1 MSDLRIVLLGIN
13 VSKNNKVGNNIL
25 NKKVFGVKTTQPGV
39 QMFSERVEGRH
50 ITVINTTHLLDPQLS
65 QQAIAQKVSEV
76 SPPEPDV
83 IILVLQHNNFS
94 QQIKDRLPSV
104 LNCFGEQAMRYTM
117 ILTTDDEKHS
127 TKQKSLNEKD
137 IQQISTECGGGRLQ
151 LQNTQRSQILK
162 KVDEI
167 ITRSEFKETQRS
179 SSLDQMDMSDLR
191 IVLLGKNVSENSRV
205 GNLILGTDPFDSEA
219 APAERKLQQCSQRVG
234 GRLKDRHV
242 SIINSPQLLQTDLSL
257 HQIAQTVRECVNLS
271 HPGPHVF
278 ILVLQNNDFT
288 EEDRYRVK
296 SVLKEFSEEAVKR
309 TVVLVTDKKT
319 FGAKLSSVLFNNVV
333 QQLINECGGEHLQ
346 LDERKPEI
354 RSEIFRMVDNKLKEN
369 LEEYLT
375 CEIHGDI
382 KGTSVDEDQTSSE
395 EENRERSNEDSTNVS
410 GKQKLNL
417 VLCGSDRSLTV
428 SVSKMLQGK
437 KINPLHQTVISEE
450 CVKRK
455 KNIHGHLINL
465 VELPALNKLSEEEV
479 MRHTLHCV
487 SLCDPGVN
495 VFLLIVPVGPL
506 TDEDKVEI
514 EKIEKIFCSR
524 EHFMVLFT
532 TDLRTEGPVTE
543 LVGSTDSQRL
553 ISLCEGQYRL
563 IGLKEPENSRQIPDL
578 LNYIENMKTEPYSL
592 QMCMKARENG
602 VRCELE
608 EKLSEME
615 EKIKEL
621 EQKIQSEDAEG
632 EAGDP
637 DCLRIVLIGR
647 TGNGK
652 SATGNTIL
660 GTNEF
665 VSKARTDSV
674 TTVCMKGVGEVEG
687 RSVAVVDT
695 PGLFDTTLSNEKVS
709 EEIMKCVS
717 MSAPGPHVFII
728 VLSVGRFTKEEAD
741 TVDLIKK
748 IFGHKSA
755 QFSIVLFTRGDAL
768 EDESIEDYVRE
779 SKSAELKKLIKD
791 CGNRFLA
798 FNNKE
803 KQDRS
808 QVIQLFNMIEELKK
822 DNQGQYFTNS
832 MFEETEMSIK
842 KRMEEIMKERE
853 REIQAQR
860 EELQAKYEADM
871 KNMMKRLEEE
881 KQRADDER
889 MKMESQMR
897 EKEEKLRKE
906 FEEKEKTEQRKRETE
921 NQKWLEEEKTKRA
934 EYNKKIEELKREIE
948 NQRSQYEKQRKEREE
963 EDRKREEKYR
973 QDLDQLKEKHE
984 RIIAELRIKEE
995 EETNKR
1001 YLEEQR
1007 RNEEEEE
1014 ERQRWER
1021 KIKEAENDRKEI
1033 KEEIKQ
1039 QQKEWED
1046 EKKRQM
1052 REREEEE
1059 IKRKEKHEEQ
1069 LKEKQE
1075 ELEEMRKRVEREK
1088 EEERQKI
1095 EEERQ
1100 KQRREREEKEKEY
1113 EGKKNNMKIYYEQL
1127 ERERNEEWERR
1138 KREDDKRR
1146 EEERER
1152 WERKIV
1158 AFKQEQEEEKKRRET
1173 EEKEKKEKE
1182 EKERDEMKK
1191 AYEEEIK
1198 VIKNKHEEEA
1208 RKQAEELNDF
1218 KEKKEELKE
1227 MLDERQKQY
1236 EFLEKLYNH
1245 LKEETEKERKEQQ
1258 DKEVQKR
1265 KEQDKEEQ
1273 ERKWIIHEIREWI
1286 NKPKCV
1292 IQ

>member
-1 MSDLRIVLLGIN
+1 
-13 VSKNNKVGNNIL
+13 
-25 NKKVFGVKTTQPGV
+25 
-39 QMFSERVEGRH
+39 MFSERVEGRQ

-65 QQAIAQKVSEV
+65 LQAIAQKVSEV
-76 SPPEPDV
+76 SPPEPDA
-83 IILVLQHNNFS
+83 IILVLQHNHFS
-94 QQIKDRLPSV
+94 PKIKDRLPSV
-104 LNCFGEQAMRYTM
+104 LNCFGEQAMKYTM
-117 ILTTDDEKHS
+117 ILTTDDKKC
-127 TKQKSLNEKD
+127 TKQKSVNENKH
-137 IQQISTECGGGRLQ
+137 IQQISKECGGGRLQ
-151 LQNTQRSQILK
+151 LRNTQRSQILK

-167 ITRSEFKETQRS
+167 VTCSEFKETQQS

-219 APAERKLQQCSQRVG
+219 PPVERKLQQCSQRVG
-234 GRLKDRHV
+234 GRLKNRHV
-242 SIINSPQLLQTDLSL
+242 SIINSPQLLQTHLSL
-257 HQIAQTVRECVNLS
+257 HQITKTVRECVNLS

-278 ILVLQNNDFT
+278 ILVLQHNDFT

-309 TVVLVTDKKT
+309 TVVLTTDKET
-319 FGAKLSSVLFNNVV
+319 LGSKLSSVLMNNVV
-333 QQLINECGGEHLQ
+333 RQLIKEGGGGHLQ
-346 LDERKPEI
+346 FDERKPEC

-375 CEIHGDI
+375 CEIHGDV
-382 KGTSVDEDQTSSE
+382 KGTSVDEEETSSE
-395 EENRERSNEDSTNVS
+395 EENRERSYEDSANVS

-437 KINPLHQTVISEE
+437 KINPSHQTAISEE

-455 KNIHGHLINL
+455 KNLHGRLINL
-465 VELPALNKLSEEEV
+465 VELPALNQLSEEEV

-514 EKIEKIFCSR
+514 DKIEKMFCSR

-532 TDLRTEGPVTE
+532 TELRVEGPVTE
-543 LVGSTDSQRL
+543 FVESSTYSQRL
-553 ISLCEGQYRL
+553 ISLC
-563 IGLKEPENSRQIPDL
+563 
-578 LNYIENMKTEPYSL
+578 
-592 QMCMKARENG
+592 
-602 VRCELE
+602 
-608 EKLSEME
+608 
-615 EKIKEL
+615 
-621 EQKIQSEDAEG
+621 
-632 EAGDP
+632 GDP
-637 DCLRIVLIGR
+637 R
-647 TGNGK
+647 T
-652 SATGNTIL
+652 TGL
-660 GTNEF
+660 YREY
-665 VSKARTDSV
+665 
-674 TTVCMKGVGEVEG
+674 EV
-687 RSVAVVDT
+687 
-695 PGLFDTTLSNEKVS
+695 
-709 EEIMKCVS
+709 
-717 MSAPGPHVFII
+717 
-728 VLSVGRFTKEEAD
+728 
-741 TVDLIKK
+741 
-748 IFGHKSA
+748 
-755 QFSIVLFTRGDAL
+755 
-768 EDESIEDYVRE
+768 
-779 SKSAELKKLIKD
+779 
-791 CGNRFLA
+791 
-798 FNNKE
+798 
-803 KQDRS
+803 
-808 QVIQLFNMIEELKK
+808 
-822 DNQGQYFTNS
+822 
-832 MFEETEMSIK
+832 
-842 KRMEEIMKERE
+842 
-853 REIQAQR
+853 
-860 EELQAKYEADM
+860 DM

-921 NQKWLEEEKTKRA
+921 NQKWLEEEKTRRA

-973 QDLDQLKEKHE
+973 QDLDHLKEEHE

-1001 YLEEQR
+1001 NLEEQR

-1021 KIKEAENDRKEI
+1021 KIKEAENEI

-1039 QQKEWED
+1039 QQREWED

-1075 ELEEMRKRVEREK
+1075 ELEEMRKRVEGEK

-1095 EEERQ
+1095 EEERK
-1100 KQRREREEKEKEY
+1100 KQRREREEKEREH
-1113 EGKKNNMKIYYEQL
+1113 EEKKNNMEIYYEQL
-1127 ERERNEEWERR
+1127 ERERNEEWEKR

-1152 WERKIV
+1152 WERKMV
-1158 AFKQEQEEEKKRRET
+1158 AFKREQEEEKKRRET
-1173 EEKEKKEKE
+1173 EEKEKKERE
-1182 EKERDEMKK
+1182 EKERDEMKN

-1198 VIKNKHEEEA
+1198 VIKKKHEEDA
-1208 RKQAEELNDF
+1208 RKQAEELNEF

-1227 MLDERQKQY
+1227 MLDEHQKQY
-1236 EFLEKLYNH
+1236 ELLKKLYNH
-1245 LKEETEKERKEQQ
+1245 LKEETEKEGKEQQDKKEKERKEQQ
-1258 DKEVQKR
+1258 DKKEKERKEQQDKKEQER
-1265 KEQDKEEQ
+1265 KEQDKKEKERKEQQDKKEKERKEQQDKKEQ
-1273 ERKWIIHEIREWI
+1273 ERKEQQDKKEKERKEQDKKEQERKEQQDKKEKERKEQDKKEQERKEPERREQVKNEQERKEQDKKEQERKEQVKKEQERKEQERKGIIHEIGEFI
-1286 NKPKCV
+1286 KKPKCV